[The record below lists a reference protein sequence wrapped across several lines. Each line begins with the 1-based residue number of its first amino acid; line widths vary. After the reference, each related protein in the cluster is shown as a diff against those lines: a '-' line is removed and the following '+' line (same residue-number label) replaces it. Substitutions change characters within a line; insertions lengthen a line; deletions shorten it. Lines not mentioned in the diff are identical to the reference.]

1 MSHSSSGKR
10 EFWTLQVGGWA
21 TYIAAITIP
30 WLGDYA
36 LRPMLEA
43 KALLAATG
51 MVTTLAL
58 RALYRGL
65 LERQATLRLQITAAI
80 GGSFVGALLW
90 SAAINWLAQVV
101 VAGVA
106 ATDVAPSS
114 HLFDGASYHTLVLFA
129 WSLLYL
135 GIRHHRAFQAERA
148 RSLRAEAREGDLV
161 RRLSTILAERTAN
174 GAGDSGRAAL
184 DGRLL
189 VKDRGRI
196 VLLDVAEIDWIQ
208 AEGDYVRLHVG
219 SKSYLV
225 RETMAAMEARLGGSR
240 FVRIHRSAIVRVD
253 RVRELRPQP
262 NKDCVVV
269 LRDGVQVR
277 SSRSYGDRLRGAFGE
292 AL

>member
-1 MSHSSSGKR
+1 MSRSSSSRR
-10 EFWTLQVGGWA
+10 EFWTLQIGGWA
-21 TYIAAITIP
+21 AYIAALTIP

-36 LRPMLEA
+36 LRPLLET
-43 KALLAATG
+43 KAMLAATG

-58 RALYRGL
+58 RALYRWMVG
-65 LERQATLRLQITAAI
+65 RQAALHLQVSGAITA
-80 GGSFVGALLW
+80 SFVGALVW
-90 SAAINWLAQVV
+90 SAAINWLVQVV
-101 VAGVA
+101 VAGVG
-106 ATDVAPSS
+106 ATEVPRSP
-114 HLFDGASYHTLVLFA
+114 HLFDGTSYHTLVLFA

-135 GIRHHRAFQAERA
+135 GIKHHRAFQTERE

-161 RRLSTILAERTAN
+161 RRLSTMLGDHATIRENEAGRTQPEN
-174 GAGDSGRAAL
+174 
-184 DGRLL
+184 RLL

-196 VLLDVAEIDWIQ
+196 VLLDVDEIDWVQ

-219 SKSYLV
+219 TKSYLV

-240 FVRIHRSAIVRVD
+240 FLRIHRSAIVCVD

-277 SSRSYGDRLRGAFGE
+277 SSRSYGDRLRGAFGHS
-292 AL
+292 L